1 MRLHKAGIKPIL
13 ITLTGVIILLS
24 LLHLLPLTSWMKI
37 CLYIAALLFMFFVVR
52 FFRRP
57 IRVLV
62 PEKDSVYS
70 AADGT
75 VVAIEEVMVPEYF
88 NDKRIQVSVFM
99 SIFDVHVNFFP
110 ISGKVRYLKHHE
122 GLHIPAFRPKSSL
135 MNEMTTVVL
144 SDEKGREIMVR
155 QIAGVMARRIV
166 CNARP
171 NGSFTQGDEL
181 GIIRFGS
188 RVDIL
193 LPLKTDIKVKLHQ
206 KVRGNIDLIAKIS

>member
-1 MRLHKAGIKPIL
+1 MRLHKAGIKPIMV
-13 ITLTGVIILLS
+13 TLAGVIILLV

-37 CLYIAALLFMFFVVR
+37 FLYFAAVIFMFFVVR

-57 IRVLV
+57 VRVLV
-62 PEKDSVYS
+62 PEKDVVYS

-75 VVAIEEVMVPEYF
+75 VVAIEEVRVPEYF
-88 NDKRIQVSVFM
+88 NDRRIQVSVFM

-110 ISGKVRYLKHHE
+110 FSGKVTYLKHHD

-135 MNEMTTVVL
+135 LNEMTTVVL

-166 CNARP
+166 CNARL
-171 NGSFTQGDEL
+171 NESYAQGDEL

-188 RVDIL
+188 RVDVF
-193 LPLKTDIKVKLHQ
+193 LPLKTDIRVKLHQ